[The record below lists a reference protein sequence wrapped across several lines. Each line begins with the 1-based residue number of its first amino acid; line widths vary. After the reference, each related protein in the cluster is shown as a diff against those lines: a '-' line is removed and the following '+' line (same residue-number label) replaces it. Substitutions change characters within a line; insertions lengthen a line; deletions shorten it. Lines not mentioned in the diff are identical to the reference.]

1 MVVYGPFRRLRWGR
15 RRAKGANGW
24 RRRWESNPCTG
35 LCRPLPEPLGHVA
48 VSGHA
53 AVTRTR
59 CVTIPDDQLGTPG
72 PCVYEMTRPLKVVYS
87 AHRSTGLA
95 DRPSANPVGRICK
108 LRTPPI
114 RR

>member
-15 RRAKGANGW
+15 RRDKGANGW

-48 VSGHA
+48 VSGHV

-59 CVTIPDDQLGTPG
+59 PETIPDDRLGLREVLLRDDT
-72 PCVYEMTRPLKVVYS
+72 TTQS
-87 AHRSTGLA
+87 GLQCTSI
-95 DRPSANPVGRICK
+95 DGVSRPS
-108 LRTPPI
+108 LS
-114 RR
+114 